1 MQAGR
6 HLAGMGLD
14 YFAVTA
20 LMLSSCGFFFVF
32 GCRLFFFFVCFVFAR
47 FQSFLSMVIQQLVL
61 ILMFL

>member
-6 HLAGMGLD
+6 HPAGMGLG
-14 YFAVTA
+14 YFAVAA
-20 LMLSSCGFFFVF
+20 LILSSCGFFFVF
-32 GCRLFFFFVCFVFAR
+32 ECRFPFFFFFAR

>member
-6 HLAGMGLD
+6 HPAGMGLD
-14 YFAVTA
+14 YFAVAA
-20 LMLSSCGFFFVF
+20 LILSSCGFFFVF
-32 GCRLFFFFVCFVFAR
+32 ECGFPFFFFAR